1 MKISCENVVRCANT
15 DCIHN
20 NDGYSCRHIV
30 VAIGSDGRCALYKPK
45 PVPKDTAIAPNKSK
59 PAFDIETSK

>member
-1 MKISCENVVRCANT
+1 MKVSCENIVRCANT

-30 VAIGSDGRCALYKPK
+30 VAISSDGRCALCKPK
-45 PVPKDTAIAPNKSK
+45 INPNSEAIPASK
-59 PAFDIETSK
+59 LIPPLD